1 MKQSSRSMPPML
13 EMLRPD
19 AAGID
24 VGATEIFVA
33 VPADRDSQPVRS
45 FPTFTADLEKMAD
58 WLEQCRVRTVAM
70 ESTGVY
76 WIPVVQILEQ
86 RGFDVWLVDAA
97 ELRKVPGRK
106 SDVEDSQWIQ
116 FVHSLGLLR
125 ACFRPPKE
133 IDSLRS
139 LRRHR
144 ESLVESAS
152 QQMLHMQKALDQM
165 NVQIHHVLSDL
176 TGVSGLAILDAIVAG
191 ERDPLRLARLR
202 HPLVRTS
209 EAEIVKALQGNWRS
223 EHLFTLR
230 QSLDT
235 YRHFQT
241 LITQTD
247 AEMEREMKRLAAYSE
262 HSSDPPK
269 SAKRTRP
276 RAQHNAP
283 KFDIRK
289 EAYRV
294 AGVDLTE
301 VPGISTA
308 TAFTILT
315 ESGPHLDRFESAS
328 AFASWA
334 TLCPQHRISGGK
346 VLSRHTRL
354 AKNRVGLALR
364 LGAQALHHEKGYLGN
379 YFRRLKARMGAPK
392 AITAM
397 AHKLARI
404 VFHLLKTKQPYNE
417 TVFHRQEE
425 LLRQRRE
432 ISLRRAAALIGFQLV
447 PLPQES

>member
-1 MKQSSRSMPPML
+1 MAGSSKAPPAAML
-13 EMLRPD
+13 QMLRPD

-33 VPADRDSQPVRS
+33 VPADRDAQPVRS
-45 FPTFTADLEKMAD
+45 FLTFTPDLGKMAD
-58 WLEQCRVRTVAM
+58 WLERCGIQTIAM

-76 WIPVVQILEQ
+76 WIPVTQVLEQ

-97 ELRKVPGRK
+97 EMKKVPGRK
-106 SDVEDSQWIQ
+106 SDVEDCQWIQ

-144 ESLVESAS
+144 ETLVESAS

-176 TGVSGLAILDAIVAG
+176 TGVSGMAIMDAILGG

-202 HPLVRTS
+202 HPRARTS
-209 EAEIVKALQGNWRS
+209 EEVICKALQGNWRT
-223 EHLFTLR
+223 EHLFALR

-235 YRHFQT
+235 YRHFQK
-241 LITQTD
+241 LI
-247 AEMEREMKRLAAYSE
+247 AEVDKELEREMLRLST
-262 HSSDPPK
+262 HDDSRTDPPK
-269 SAKRTRP
+269 SNKKTP
-276 RAQHNAP
+276 PKAQHNAP
-283 KFDIRK
+283 KFDVRK
-289 EAYRV
+289 EAYRI

-308 TAFTILT
+308 TAFTILSET
-315 ESGPHLDRFESAS
+315 GPNLDRFPSAS
-328 AFASWA
+328 AFASWT
-334 TLCPQHRISGGK
+334 TLCPNHRISGGK
-346 VLSRHTRL
+346 VLSRHTRTG
-354 AKNRVGLALR
+354 KNRVGMALR

-379 YFRRLKARMGAPK
+379 QFRRLKARLGAPK

-397 AHKLARI
+397 AHKLSRI
-404 VFHLLKTKQPYNE
+404 VFHLLTTKQPYDE
-417 TVFHRQEE
+417 TIFHRQEQA
-425 LLRQRRE
+425 LALRRE
-432 ISLRRAAALIGFQLV
+432 HALRRAAAQLGYQLIA
-447 PLPQES
+447 LPA